1 MNTYR
6 NSIRTKNNIRKAFA
20 ELLKENKVVE
30 KITVKDL
37 IERADISKSTFYLH
51 YRDIYDIIEEMENE
65 VLDVIEEAL
74 NKAYLDNSTSF
85 MPYLNLIFELLKNNE
100 EQYRLIM
107 TAKYPVLFMDKLK
120 KMIYSKVIEDK
131 ALTALS
137 KNPDIKKAEVN
148 MMINGILHLVL
159 DYMRDKIDLTLDQIF
174 ETINALLI
182 RISILDN

>member
-85 MPYLNLIFELLKNNE
+85 IPYLNLIFELLKNNE

-131 ALTALS
+131 TLTALS
-137 KNPDIKKAEVN
+137 KNPDIKKEWGEWRDSNPRSSEPQSDALTNCAIPTIE
-148 MMINGILHLVL
+148 MLSYHLE
-159 DYMRDKIDLTLDQIF
+159 R
-174 ETINALLI
+174 
-182 RISILDN
+182 

>member
-1 MNTYR
+1 
-6 NSIRTKNNIRKAFA
+6 
-20 ELLKENKVVE
+20 
-30 KITVKDL
+30 
-37 IERADISKSTFYLH
+37 
-51 YRDIYDIIEEMENE
+51 MENE

-131 ALTALS
+131 TLTALS